1 MRLYTCFA
9 MAGLALIAAPADART
24 DKTGNGAVLAA
35 IQAFSDARARFDS
48 AALDR
53 LLTSDYIEVSPRG
66 EIDRRPAVLG
76 FYTADKASP
85 APPMVYGTED
95 VRRYGD
101 TAIVIGSIEYT
112 IAAPNGEKVKRT
124 VRATYVERRVGG
136 RWLIASTQFTGV
148 PPAQPAR

>member
-9 MAGLALIAAPADART
+9 MVGLALIAAPAGART
-24 DKTGNGAVLAA
+24 EKTDNGPVLAA
-35 IQAFSDARARFDS
+35 IKAFSDARARFDS
-48 AALDR
+48 IALDR

-66 EIDRRPAVLG
+66 EVDRRSAVIG

-85 APPMVYGTED
+85 APPMVYSTENL
-95 VRRYGD
+95 RRYGD
-101 TAIVIGSIEYT
+101 TAVVVGSIEYT
-112 IAAPNGEKVKRT
+112 IPAPNGEKVKRT

-136 RWLIASTQFTGV
+136 RWLMASTQFTGV